1 MKLSKSAKETL
12 KIMLRN
18 EWHKLDYYAYDQKD
32 DLISIAQLHE
42 FHDLVEEFQETY
54 SE

>member
-1 MKLSKSAKETL
+1 MKLSKAAKETL
-12 KIMLRN
+12 KDILRN

-42 FHDLVEEFQETY
+42 FHDLAEEFQETC

>member
-1 MKLSKSAKETL
+1 MKLSKAAKETL
-12 KIMLRN
+12 KIMLMN
-18 EWHKLDYYAYDQKD
+18 EWNKLDYYAYDQKD

-42 FHDLVEEFQETY
+42 FNDLVEEFQETY